1 MMKAAVAATGEAGMD
16 DVPYLMRGRRE
27 VATDS
32 SVLISSSKF
41 LNDARIREWVTAENL
56 RRNGRDYPMTY
67 GIPSLIA
74 AVREVQ
80 DQDRIETLFKDARR
94 GWPELDR
101 WFDERY
107 LSSLTKGDLK
117 GCAPGSIGAIFYR
130 YLVEQNLEID
140 IIARFEPKT
149 SFEYFFLR
157 GVQTHD
163 FMHILGGVGFDYLG
177 ETVPAFM
184 KFGNL
189 FRWFE
194 PELAAAL
201 NVQNT
206 LLTMP
211 TFTRTLLHYP
221 QCWPAMWRL
230 AENGMRIGETSEALF
245 LPRYEDWLDLTPAE
259 GREKFGIR
267 NVVETDTTDLSDI
280 WSEGAQSAAKA
291 LAAE

>member
-1 MMKAAVAATGEAGMD
+1 MD
-16 DVPYLMRGRRE
+16 DVPYLMRGRRAVTTE
-27 VATDS
+27 S

-41 LNDARIREWVTAENL
+41 LNDARIREWVVNENL

-74 AVREVQ
+74 AVRDVQ
-80 DQDRIETLFKDARR
+80 DQDRIEALFDEARR

-101 WFDERY
+101 WFDDRFLSTLTKDDLKALPAESVGGIFHRY
-107 LSSLTKGDLK
+107 LT
-117 GCAPGSIGAIFYR
+117 
-130 YLVEQNLEID
+130 EQNLEID
-140 IIARFEPKT
+140 IISRFEPKT

-157 GVQTHD
+157 GVQIHD

-189 FRWFE
+189 FKLFT
-194 PELAAAL
+194 PELAGAL

-206 LLTMP
+206 LLTLP

-221 QCWPAMWRL
+221 ECWPTVWRL
-230 AENGMRIGETSEALF
+230 AEQGMRIGETSEALF
-245 LPRYEDWLDLTPAE
+245 LPRYEDYLDLTPAE
-259 GREKFGIR
+259 ARLKFAIR
-267 NVVETDTTDLSDI
+267 NVVESDSTALSDI
-280 WSEGAQSAAKA
+280 WSEGAQLAAKQ
-291 LAAE
+291 AAE

>member
-1 MMKAAVAATGEAGMD
+1 MD
-16 DVPYLMRGRRE
+16 DVPYLMRGRRAVSTE
-27 VATDS
+27 S

-41 LNDARIREWVTAENL
+41 LNDARIREWVVNENL

-80 DQDRIETLFKDARR
+80 DQDRIEALFDEARR

-101 WFDERY
+101 WFDDRY

-117 GCAPGSIGAIFYR
+117 ALPPESVGGIFYR
-130 YLVEQNLEID
+130 YLTEQNLEIE
-140 IIARFEPKT
+140 IISRFEPKT

-157 GVQTHD
+157 GVQIHD

-189 FRWFE
+189 FKLFT
-194 PELAAAL
+194 PELAGAL

-206 LLTMP
+206 LLTLP
-211 TFTRTLLHYP
+211 TFIRTLLHYP
-221 QCWPAMWRL
+221 QCWPTVWRL
-230 AENGMRIGETSEALF
+230 AEQGMKIGETSEALF
-245 LPRYEDWLDLTPAE
+245 LPRYEDSLDLTPAE
-259 GREKFGIR
+259 ARLKFGVR
-267 NVVETDTTDLSDI
+267 NVVEGDTTELSDI
-280 WSEGAQSAAKA
+280 WSEGAQLAAKQ
-291 LAAE
+291 AAE

>member
-1 MMKAAVAATGEAGMD
+1 MD
-16 DVPYLMRGRRE
+16 DVPYLMRGRKA
-27 VATDS
+27 VGTDS

-41 LNDARIREWVTAENL
+41 LNDGRIRDWVTSENL

-67 GIPSLIA
+67 GIPSLIS

-80 DQDRIETLFKDARR
+80 DQDRIEVLFNAARKD
-94 GWPELDR
+94 WPELDR

-107 LSSLTKGDLK
+107 LSTLTKDDISSLPPESVG
-117 GCAPGSIGAIFYR
+117 GIFYK
-130 YLVEQNLEID
+130 YLTDQGLEID
-140 IIARFEPKT
+140 IVARFEPKT

-163 FMHILGGVGFDYLG
+163 FMHILGGIGFDFLG

-189 FRWFE
+189 FKHFN
-194 PELAAAL
+194 PELAGAL

-221 QCWPAMWRL
+221 ECWPTMWSL
-230 AENGMRIGETSEALF
+230 AEQGMRIGESSDPLF
-245 LPRYEDWLDLTPAE
+245 LPRFEDYLDLTPAE
-259 GREKFGIR
+259 MRIKFGIR
-267 NVVETDTTDLSDI
+267 NVVESDSTALSDI
-280 WSEGAQSAAKA
+280 WSEGAQSAQKEAAK

>member
-1 MMKAAVAATGEAGMD
+1 MD
-16 DVPYLMRGRRE
+16 DVPYLMRGRR
-27 VATDS
+27 AMSTAS
-32 SVLISSSKF
+32 SVLISSSKY
-41 LNDARIREWVTAENL
+41 LNDGRIREWVTNENL

-67 GIPSLIA
+67 GIPALIS

-80 DQDRIETLFKDARR
+80 DQQRLEVLFNEARR
-94 GWPELDR
+94 DWPELDR

-107 LSSLTKGDLK
+107 LSNLAKEDLK
-117 GCAPGSIGAIFYR
+117 ACPPQSVGGLFYA
-130 YLVEQNLEID
+130 YLNEQQLEID
-140 IIARFEPKT
+140 IIAKFEPKT

-163 FMHILGGVGFDYLG
+163 FMHILGGIGFDYLG

-189 FRWFE
+189 FKHFT
-194 PELAAAL
+194 PELAGAL

-221 QCWPAMWRL
+221 DCWPTMWRL
-230 AENGMRIGETSEALF
+230 AERGMLIGETSDALF

-259 GREKFGIR
+259 ARIKFGIR
-267 NVVETDTTDLSDI
+267 NVVESDTSALSDI
-280 WSEGAQSAAKA
+280 WSEGAQSAQK